1 MDRSKSL
8 ENYTKLNNSFE
19 KKMTFHLGAEAGFF
33 SEFNN
38 MVLAILYCLQNEIKF
53 TLYSKKA
60 NFALEKGWRD
70 FFTPFCEEST
80 SFLHSRYNRRGYQ
93 VRNQRPFPPKALK
106 FLSGDDFL
114 TQDIWDSFRNENF
127 SKAKFTFPTLELNNA
142 SLLDA
147 TQRIIS
153 MIWNYNPLSKKIVDE
168 YKNSIK
174 LPDTYL
180 SMHIRA
186 GDKIIEANTF
196 AATQYMEKV
205 LSLEAYKTIF
215 VMTDDFSLI
224 KDLKNF
230 YSDWEYLTLETSSEK
245 GYDHS
250 KFKKLDKH
258 HKYMQLLKLFA
269 SLDIC
274 TEAENYIGTYSS
286 NIGMF
291 MGMRIGEEKCIGV
304 DYDSWVLW

>member
-1 MDRSKSL
+1 MDRTELL
-8 ENYTKLNNSFE
+8 ENYTRLNNSFE
-19 KKMTFHLGAEAGFF
+19 KKMTFHLGVDAGFF

-60 NFALEKGWRD
+60 NFALEKGWMD

-80 SFLHSRYNRRGYQ
+80 FFLHRRYNRRGYQ
-93 VRNQRPFPPKALK
+93 AKNQRPLPPKVLK
-106 FLSGDDFL
+106 FLSGDDYL
-114 TQDIWDSFRNENF
+114 TQDIWDSFRNEEF
-127 SKAKFTFPTLELNNA
+127 SKTKFTFPSLQLNNA

-147 TQRIIS
+147 TQSIIS
-153 MIWNYNPLSKKIVDE
+153 MVWNYNPTSKKIVDD

-174 LPDTYL
+174 LTEKYL

-186 GDKIIEANTF
+186 GDKI
-196 AATQYMEKV
+196 
-205 LSLEAYKTIF
+205 LEAKTFTTQKYMVKAIGLEASKKIF

-224 KDLKNF
+224 NNLRNF
-230 YSDWEYLTLETSSEK
+230 YSDWEYITLETPSEK

-258 HKYMQLLKLFA
+258 DKYMQLLKLFA

-274 TEAENYIGTYSS
+274 AGAEKYIGTYSS